1 MNESFVKVI
10 RLPAVN
16 LSQTIQVRHNELLLD
31 DNYLMKVPFLTD
43 EKDTYF
49 SIAEDQVETQLTGS
63 S

>member
-43 EKDTYF
+43 EEHTYF
-49 SIAEDQVETQLTGS
+49 SIAEDQVETRLTGS